1 MYFYSISMCV
11 CVCKIFFVLKTN
23 FYEHRLSESIRGSK
37 NDIRIQALTLL
48 GHVIRRQPPWLY
60 KITEHQVFKDLL
72 KLLKVGELKENL
84 FVFLYNFFFKN
95 EMDILPLVSA
105 LLVLVVLLPIIP
117 SLMKDYLPDVF
128 EIFR

>member
-1 MYFYSISMCV
+1 MINFSVLLYYF
-11 CVCKIFFVLKTN
+11 L
-23 FYEHRLSESIRGSK
+23 
-37 NDIRIQALTLL
+37 
-48 GHVIRRQPPWLY
+48 
-60 KITEHQVFKDLL
+60 
-72 KLLKVGELKENL
+72 
-84 FVFLYNFFFKN
+84 FKN